1 MELHLSLNE
10 IVIRLVMALA
20 MGGMI
25 GTEREYKN
33 RPAGLRTHMLVCL
46 GATIITLTQVE
57 IAAESLQQ
65 AREFPELISAIR
77 SDQTRL
83 IAQIVSGVGFLG
95 AGTIIVSN
103 RSIKG
108 LTTAASIW
116 TVAGLGIAIGM
127 GYYLIAICSFV
138 GIILSLTVINRVIR
152 VNTLKKMEIRYV
164 HRSET
169 KEFILNYFE
178 ENRITVEAL
187 DFDVEFF
194 EDHRIYSN
202 VYTVD
207 LPRKMTYS
215 QVMEDLSR
223 YKNITKIRIV
233 DI

>member
-1 MELHLSLNE
+1 MELNLTLQE
-10 IVIRLVMALA
+10 ITIRLVMALV
-20 MGGMI
+20 MGGLI

-46 GATIITLTQVE
+46 GATIIALTQVE
-57 IAAESLQQ
+57 IAAASLQQ
-65 AREFPELISAIR
+65 AREFPDLVSVLRA
-77 SDQTRL
+77 DQTRL

-138 GIILSLTVINRVIR
+138 GIVLALTVINRIVR
-152 VNTLKKMEIRYV
+152 VHTMKKMEIRYV

-169 KEFILNYFE
+169 KEFIMNYFE
-178 ENRITVEAL
+178 ANKINVEAL

-194 EDHRIYSN
+194 EDHRIYTN

-207 LPRKMTYS
+207 LPRKMSYS
-215 QVMEDLSR
+215 QVMEDLSL

>member
-1 MELHLSLNE
+1 MEVHLSLNE

-20 MGGMI
+20 MGGVI

-46 GATIITLTQVE
+46 GATIIALTQVE

-152 VNTLKKMEIRYV
+152 VNALKKMEIRYV

-178 ENRITVEAL
+178 ENGIAVEAL

-194 EDHRIYSN
+194 EDHRVYSN

>member
-1 MELHLSLNE
+1 MVLNLTLNE
-10 IVIRLVMALA
+10 IIIRLVMALI
-20 MGGMI
+20 MGGVI

-46 GATIITLTQVE
+46 GATIIALTQVE
-57 IAAESLQQ
+57 IAATSLQQ
-65 AREFPELISAIR
+65 AREFPELISVMR

-127 GYYLIAICSFV
+127 GFYLIAICSFI

-164 HRSET
+164 HRMET
-169 KEFILNYFE
+169 KEFIMSYFE
-178 ENRITVEAL
+178 ENKINVEAL

-194 EDHRIYSN
+194 DDHRIYTN

-207 LPRKMTYS
+207 LPRKMSYS
-215 QVMEDLSR
+215 QVMEDLSL

>member
-1 MELHLSLNE
+1 MELHLSLAE
-10 IVIRLVMALA
+10 ITLRLLMALI
-20 MGGMI
+20 MGGVI

-46 GATIITLTQVE
+46 GATIIALTQVE
-57 IAAESLQQ
+57 IATNSLQL
-65 AREFPELISAIR
+65 AREFPELIPVLRA
-77 SDQTRL
+77 DQTRL

-127 GYYLIAICSFV
+127 GYYLIAVCSFV
-138 GIILSLTVINRVIR
+138 GIILSLTVINRFIR
-152 VNTLKKMEIRYV
+152 VNALKKMEIRYV
-164 HRSET
+164 HRAET
-169 KEFILNYFE
+169 KEFILNYFD
-178 ENRITVEAL
+178 ENQIKVEAL

-194 EDHRIYSN
+194 EDHRIYTN
-202 VYTVD
+202 IYTVD
-207 LPRKMTYS
+207 LPKKMTYS

>member
-10 IVIRLVMALA
+10 IVIRLSMALA

-46 GATIITLTQVE
+46 GATIISLTQVE

-65 AREFPELISAIR
+65 AREFPELIAAIR

-127 GYYLIAICSFV
+127 GYYLIAICSFI
-138 GIILSLTVINRVIR
+138 GIILSLTVINHVIR
-152 VNTLKKMEIRYV
+152 VNVLKKMEIRYV

-169 KEFILNYFE
+169 KEFIMNYFE

-187 DFDVEFF
+187 DFDVEFY

-202 VYTVD
+202 VYTID

>member
-1 MELHLSLNE
+1 MELNLSLQE
-10 IVIRLVMALA
+10 ITIRLIMALA
-20 MGGMI
+20 MGGVI

-46 GATIITLTQVE
+46 GATIIALTQVE
-57 IAAESLQQ
+57 IAAASLQQ
-65 AREFPELISAIR
+65 AREFPELVSVLR

-138 GIILSLTVINRVIR
+138 GIILSLTVIDRVVR
-152 VNTLKKMEIRYV
+152 VHTMKKMEIRYV

-169 KEFILNYFE
+169 KEFIMNYFE
-178 ENRITVEAL
+178 ENKINVEAL

-194 EDHRIYSN
+194 EDYRIYTN

-207 LPRKMTYS
+207 LPGKMSYS

>member
-1 MELHLSLNE
+1 MEVHLSLNE

-20 MGGMI
+20 MGGVI

-33 RPAGLRTHMLVCL
+33 RPAGLRTHMLVFL
-46 GATIITLTQVE
+46 GATIIALTQVE

-152 VNTLKKMEIRYV
+152 VNALKKMEIRYV

-178 ENRITVEAL
+178 ENGIAVEAL

-194 EDHRIYSN
+194 EDHRVYSN

>member
-1 MELHLSLNE
+1 MEVHLSLNE

-20 MGGMI
+20 MGGVI

-46 GATIITLTQVE
+46 GATIIALTQVE

-152 VNTLKKMEIRYV
+152 VNALKKMEIRYV

-169 KEFILNYFE
+169 KEFILNYFH
-178 ENRITVEAL
+178 ENGITVEAL

-194 EDHRIYSN
+194 EDHRVYSN

-207 LPRKMTYS
+207 LPSKMTYS

>member
-1 MELHLSLNE
+1 MELNLTLQE
-10 IVIRLVMALA
+10 ITIRLVMALV
-20 MGGMI
+20 MGGLI

-46 GATIITLTQVE
+46 GATIIALTQVE
-57 IAAESLQQ
+57 IAAASLQQ
-65 AREFPELISAIR
+65 AREFPDLVSVLRA
-77 SDQTRL
+77 DQTRL

-138 GIILSLTVINRVIR
+138 GIVLALTVINRIVR
-152 VNTLKKMEIRYV
+152 VHTMKKMEIRYV

-169 KEFILNYFE
+169 KEFIMNYFE
-178 ENRITVEAL
+178 ANKINVEAL

-194 EDHRIYSN
+194 EDHRIYTN

-207 LPRKMTYS
+207 LPRKMSYS

>member
-1 MELHLSLNE
+1 MALNLTLNE
-10 IVIRLVMALA
+10 IIIRLVMALV
-20 MGGMI
+20 MGGVI

-46 GATIITLTQVE
+46 GATIIALTQVE
-57 IAAESLQQ
+57 IAATSLQQ
-65 AREFPELISAIR
+65 AREFPELIAVMR

-95 AGTIIVSN
+95 AGTIIESN

-127 GYYLIAICSFV
+127 GFYLIAICSFI

-164 HRSET
+164 HRMET
-169 KEFILNYFE
+169 KEFIMSYFE
-178 ENRITVEAL
+178 KNKINVEAL

-194 EDHRIYSN
+194 EDHRIYTN

-207 LPRKMTYS
+207 LPRKMSYS
-215 QVMEDLSR
+215 QVMEDLSL

>member
-10 IVIRLVMALA
+10 IVIRLSMALA
-20 MGGMI
+20 MGGII

-46 GATIITLTQVE
+46 GATIIALTQVE

-65 AREFPELISAIR
+65 AREFPELLSAIR

-127 GYYLIAICSFV
+127 GYYLVAICSFV

-169 KEFILNYFE
+169 KEFILNYFY
-178 ENRITVEAL
+178 ENGIKVETL

-194 EDHRIYSN
+194 EDHRVYSN